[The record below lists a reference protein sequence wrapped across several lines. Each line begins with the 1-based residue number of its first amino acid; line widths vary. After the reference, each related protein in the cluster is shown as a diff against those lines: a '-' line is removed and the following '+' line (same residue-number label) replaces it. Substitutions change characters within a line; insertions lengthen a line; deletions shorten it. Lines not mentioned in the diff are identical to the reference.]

1 MEVESLVDLSKS
13 HFDGLGV
20 KMFFHG
26 QVPGSEQK
34 KAERPCLKC
43 ILHPLQ
49 SPAGRSGCLDPLCLD
64 PDEAWDDAD

>member
-43 ILHPLQ
+43 IEHPSH
-49 SPAGRSGCLDPLCLD
+49 SPAGKSGCFAPLCLE
-64 PDEAWDDAD
+64 PDADAEDD